1 MRKMNKFFSI
11 TLTALFGI
19 LLLISC
25 DSVNNDNKKDQ
36 PEEREILASQI
47 ENPDNPFDKEGAIHN
62 DFLDYFGQATA
73 EDTVLDQESILKVI
87 REYYAQNEQEFGE
100 EETAAF
106 ARLFEGYG
114 ELGIAGP
121 IFPRPSD
128 IFCRWFPQLCDIFNP
143 SGPFI
148 PFALKTGSLNPE
160 NGSTSTERTLQFAK
174 EVKELETKLLES
186 EEIDGNA
193 KEALLAQ
200 YAIARYSAMYWHNVS
215 TQQVKGGYT
224 EEFAEAQAAATCH
237 TCDVVTADAAGAAL
251 GSIIPGIGTGVG
263 AGVASAAAV
272 IEKIF
277 W

>member
-1 MRKMNKFFSI
+1 MRKMNKFFSF

-25 DSVNNDNKKDQ
+25 DSVNNDKKDQ
-36 PEEREILASQI
+36 PEEREITASQI

-62 DFLDYFGQATA
+62 DFLDYFGEATA
-73 EDTVLDQESILKVI
+73 ADTALNQEQILEVI
-87 REYYAQNEQEFGE
+87 REYYARSEQEFGE
-100 EETAAF
+100 EQAAAY
-106 ARLFEGYG
+106 ARLFESYG

-148 PFALKTGSLNPE
+148 PFALKTGSMNPE
-160 NGSTSTERTLQFAK
+160 NGGTSTERTLKFAE
-174 EVKELETKLLES
+174 EVKALEGKLLDS
-186 EEIDGNA
+186 EEIDGSA

-215 TQQVKGGYT
+215 TQQVKSVYT
-224 EEFAEAQAAATCH
+224 EEFVEAEAAAVCH
-237 TCDVVTADAAGAAL
+237 TCDVVTADAAGGAL
-251 GSIIPGIGTGVG
+251 GSVIPGVGTGVG
-263 AGVASAAAV
+263 AGVASAAA
-272 IEKIF
+272 ILEKIF